1 MIKVQ
6 LVEVAAVVPVE
17 VAVVVVQVDVG
28 VQFQVVEVQ
37 VDGGVQIQLGGS
49 GSSSSRIGSNTTTS
63 GKVHIA
69 AFLNTHRPIRILA
82 IIQNL
87 NVVLRLRKKCLLAS
101 KRSRLTWLAHQK

>member
-1 MIKVQ
+1 MLVIKVQ

-49 GSSSSRIGSNTTTS
+49 GSSSSRIGSNTRTS
-63 GKVHIA
+63 GKVHMTT
-69 AFLNTHRPIRILA
+69 F
-82 IIQNL
+82 
-87 NVVLRLRKKCLLAS
+87 
-101 KRSRLTWLAHQK
+101 